1 MDELKE
7 IINKIKVISNNIN
20 YYLENFDKNLNLND
34 KKNIL
39 EKLDNLIL
47 KYENQNKI
55 AQDNFFLSENTI
67 KNKYKNEIRSINKD
81 FLLFNEEIKKR
92 KNIYNIYIR
101 KNSFITPKMSF
112 DLGENKIEYS
122 KIKNVLNNAKFTYNE
137 TKIFIDEIEN
147 EIKNKPLIDIN
158 DPAYKSYLNFQKIK
172 IDYQKKRKKNIIKFI
187 LIIFFIFV
195 IFVIVFYYIIYDVGN
210 EKDVEEIYNSYDND
224 TNSFLWY

>member
-67 KNKYKNEIRSINKD
+67 KNKYKNEISSINKD

-101 KNSFITPKMSF
+101 KNSFISPKLSF

-224 TNSFLWY
+224 TNSFL

>member
-224 TNSFLWY
+224 TNSFL

>member
-67 KNKYKNEIRSINKD
+67 KNKYKNEILSINKD

-101 KNSFITPKMSF
+101 KNSFISPKLSF

-224 TNSFLWY
+224 TNSFL

>member
-81 FLLFNEEIKKR
+81 FLLFNEEKKKR

-101 KNSFITPKMSF
+101 KNSFISPKLSF

-224 TNSFLWY
+224 TNSFL

>member
-1 MDELKE
+1 MDDLKE
-7 IINKIKVISNNIN
+7 IINKINVISNNIKF
-20 YYLENFDKNLNLND
+20 YLENFDKNLNLNE

-55 AQDNFFLSENTI
+55 AQDKFFLSENTI
-67 KNKYKNEIRSINKD
+67 KNKYKNEIRSINKE
-81 FLLFNEEIKKR
+81 FLLFNEEIKKK

-101 KNSFITPKMSF
+101 KNSFISPKISF

-147 EIKNKPLIDIN
+147 EIKNKPIIDIN

-195 IFVIVFYYIIYDVGN
+195 IFIIVFYYIIYDVGN
-210 EKDVEEIYNSYDND
+210 EKDVEEIFNSYDND
-224 TNSFLWY
+224 TNNFL

>member
-7 IINKIKVISNNIN
+7 IINKIKIISNNIN

-101 KNSFITPKMSF
+101 KNSFISPKMSF

-172 IDYQKKRKKNIIKFI
+172 IDYQKKRKKNII
-187 LIIFFIFV
+187 
-195 IFVIVFYYIIYDVGN
+195 FYYIIYDVGN

-224 TNSFLWY
+224 TNSFL

>member
-7 IINKIKVISNNIN
+7 IINKINVISNNIKYN
-20 YYLENFDKNLNLND
+20 LENFDKNLNLNE
-34 KKNIL
+34 KKEIL

-55 AQDNFFLSENTI
+55 AQDKFFLSENTI
-67 KNKYKNEIRSINKD
+67 KNKYKNQITSINKD
-81 FLLFNEEIKKR
+81 FLSFNEEIKKK

-101 KNSFITPKMSF
+101 KNSFIKPKMSI
-112 DLGENKIEYS
+112 DLGENKIEFS
-122 KIKNVLNNAKFTYNE
+122 KIKNVLNNAKITYNE
-137 TKIFIDEIEN
+137 TKIFINEIEN
-147 EIKNKPLIDIN
+147 EIKNKPIIDIN

-210 EKDVEEIYNSYDND
+210 EKDVEEIFNAYDND
-224 TNSFLWY
+224 TNNYL

>member
-101 KNSFITPKMSF
+101 KNSFISPKMSF

-224 TNSFLWY
+224 TNSFL

>member
-55 AQDNFFLSENTI
+55 AQDNFFISENTI

-195 IFVIVFYYIIYDVGN
+195 IFVIFFIIL
-210 EKDVEEIYNSYDND
+210 
-224 TNSFLWY
+224 FMM

>member
-67 KNKYKNEIRSINKD
+67 KNKYKNEIRLINKD

-101 KNSFITPKMSF
+101 KNSFISPKLSF

-224 TNSFLWY
+224 TNSFL

>member
-55 AQDNFFLSENTI
+55 AQENFFLSENTI
-67 KNKYKNEIRSINKD
+67 KNKYKNEISSINKD

-101 KNSFITPKMSF
+101 KNSFISPKMSF

-122 KIKNVLNNAKFTYNE
+122 KIKNVLNNAKYTYNE

-195 IFVIVFYYIIYDVGN
+195 IFVIFFYYIIYDVGN

-224 TNSFLWY
+224 TNSFL

>member
-67 KNKYKNEIRSINKD
+67 KNKYKNEIRLINKD

-101 KNSFITPKMSF
+101 KNSFISPKLSF

-122 KIKNVLNNAKFTYNE
+122 KIKNVLNNAKFTCNE

-224 TNSFLWY
+224 TNSFL

>member
-101 KNSFITPKMSF
+101 KNSFISPKMSF

-122 KIKNVLNNAKFTYNE
+122 KIKNVLNNAKYTYNE

-195 IFVIVFYYIIYDVGN
+195 IFVIFFYYIIYDVGN

-224 TNSFLWY
+224 TNSFL

>member
-1 MDELKE
+1 MDDLKE
-7 IINKIKVISNNIN
+7 IINKINIISNNIKF
-20 YYLENFDKNLNLND
+20 YLENFDKNLNLNE

-39 EKLDNLIL
+39 EKLDNLNL
-47 KYENQNKI
+47 KNENQNKI
-55 AQDNFFLSENTI
+55 AQDKFFLSENTI
-67 KNKYKNEIRSINKD
+67 KNKYKNEIRSINKE
-81 FLLFNEEIKKR
+81 FLLFNEEIKKK
-92 KNIYNIYIR
+92 KNIYKIKIR
-101 KNSFITPKMSF
+101 KNSFISPKISF

-147 EIKNKPLIDIN
+147 EIKNKPIIDIN

-195 IFVIVFYYIIYDVGN
+195 IFIIVFYYIIYDVGN
-210 EKDVEEIYNSYDND
+210 EKDVEEIFNSYDND
-224 TNSFLWY
+224 TNNFL

>member
-7 IINKIKVISNNIN
+7 IINKINVISNNIKYN
-20 YYLENFDKNLNLND
+20 LENFDKNLNLNE
-34 KKNIL
+34 KKEIL

-55 AQDNFFLSENTI
+55 AQDKFFLSENTI
-67 KNKYKNEIRSINKD
+67 KNKYKNEISSINKD

-101 KNSFITPKMSF
+101 KNSFISPKMSF

-122 KIKNVLNNAKFTYNE
+122 KIKNVLNNAKYTYNE
-137 TKIFIDEIEN
+137 TKIFIDKIEN

-195 IFVIVFYYIIYDVGN
+195 IFVIFFYYIIYDVGN

-224 TNSFLWY
+224 TNSFL

>member
-7 IINKIKVISNNIN
+7 IINKIKIISNNIN

-224 TNSFLWY
+224 TNSFL

>member
-101 KNSFITPKMSF
+101 KNSFISPKLSF

-224 TNSFLWY
+224 TNSFL

>member
-67 KNKYKNEIRSINKD
+67 KNKYKNEISSINKD

-101 KNSFITPKMSF
+101 KNSFISPKMSF

-224 TNSFLWY
+224 TNSFL

>member
-7 IINKIKVISNNIN
+7 IINKIKIISNNIN

-101 KNSFITPKMSF
+101 KNSFISPKLSF

-224 TNSFLWY
+224 TNSFL

>member
-67 KNKYKNEIRSINKD
+67 KNKYKNEISSINKD

-101 KNSFITPKMSF
+101 KNSFISPKLSF

-122 KIKNVLNNAKFTYNE
+122 KIKNVLNNAKYTYNE

-224 TNSFLWY
+224 TNSFL

>member
-101 KNSFITPKMSF
+101 KNSFISPKLSF

-195 IFVIVFYYIIYDVGN
+195 IFIIVFYYIIYDVGN
-210 EKDVEEIYNSYDND
+210 EKDVEEIFNSYDND
-224 TNSFLWY
+224 TNNFL

>member
-81 FLLFNEEIKKR
+81 FLLFNE
-92 KNIYNIYIR
+92 
-101 KNSFITPKMSF
+101 
-112 DLGENKIEYS
+112 
-122 KIKNVLNNAKFTYNE
+122 
-137 TKIFIDEIEN
+137 
-147 EIKNKPLIDIN
+147 
-158 DPAYKSYLNFQKIK
+158 
-172 IDYQKKRKKNIIKFI
+172 
-187 LIIFFIFV
+187 
-195 IFVIVFYYIIYDVGN
+195 
-210 EKDVEEIYNSYDND
+210 
-224 TNSFLWY
+224 

>member
-55 AQDNFFLSENTI
+55 AQENFFLSENTI

-101 KNSFITPKMSF
+101 KNSFISPKLSF

-224 TNSFLWY
+224 TNSFL